1 MKTSDFYYDLPEE
14 LIAQDPLEDRSASRL
29 LVLNKGTGEIT
40 HRHFRDIKEY
50 LRPGDCLVINDTKVI
65 PARLYGVK
73 TDTGAAV
80 ELLLLK
86 RRQDNVWET
95 LVRPGKKCRPGVVI
109 GFGERSAAPGLPE
122 QQPEGQKC
130 QTEKRRQT
138 ERETADGSGFLM
150 TAEIL
155 DVVEDGNR
163 LVRFS
168 YEGIFEEI
176 LDQLGE
182 MPLPPYITH
191 KLKDKNRYQT
201 VYARQE
207 GSAAAPTAGLHFTP
221 ELLQEIREA
230 GIQIAHVTLHV
241 GLGTFRPVKVED
253 VTEHHMHTEYY
264 EIEEDQAAL
273 INDTKRAGGRI
284 ICVGTTSCRTLESAS
299 DENGI
304 LRAGSGWTDIFI
316 YPGYRFKIMDG
327 LITNFHLPESTLI
340 MLVSAFAGKDKV
352 FAAYEEAVRERYRFF
367 SFGDAMLIT

>member
-29 LVLNKGTGEIT
+29 LVLRRESGEIT
-40 HRHFRDIKEY
+40 HRHFRDVKEY
-50 LRPGDCLVINDTKVI
+50 LCPGDCLVINDTKVI
-65 PARLYGVK
+65 PARLYGEK

-86 RRQDNVWET
+86 RHQDNVWET
-95 LVRPGKKCRPGVVI
+95 LVRPGKKCRPGAVL
-109 GFGERSAAPGLPE
+109 GFGSRMNGAEAAKPE
-122 QQPEGQKC
+122 EN
-130 QTEKRRQT
+130 
-138 ERETADGSGFLM
+138 AASDYLM
-150 TAEIL
+150 TAEVL

-221 ELLQEIREA
+221 ELLREIAEM
-230 GIQIAHVTLHV
+230 GVKIAHVTLHV

-264 EIEEDQAAL
+264 EIEEEQAAL
-273 INDTKRAGGRI
+273 INETKAKGGRI

-299 DENGI
+299 DQEGI
-304 LRAGSGWTDIFI
+304 LHAGSGWTDIFI

-340 MLVSAFAGKDKV
+340 MLVSAFAGKEKV

-367 SFGDAMLIT
+367 SFGDAMLIL

>member
-1 MKTSDFYYDLPEE
+1 MKTSDFWYALPEE
-14 LIAQDPLEDRSASRL
+14 LIAQDPLEDRSSSRL
-29 LVLNKGTGEIT
+29 LVLDKDTGAIE
-40 HRHFRDIKEY
+40 HRHFRDITEY

-86 RRQDNVWET
+86 RHQDNVWET
-95 LVRPGKKCRPGVVI
+95 LVRPGKKCRPGAVI
-109 GFGERSAAPGLPE
+109 GFGPVGNCAAEERGDSDSA
-122 QQPEGQKC
+122 
-130 QTEKRRQT
+130 
-138 ERETADGSGFLM
+138 FLM

-155 DVVEDGNR
+155 DIVEDGNR

-168 YEGIFEEI
+168 YNGIFEEI

-201 VYARQE
+201 VYARAE

-221 ELLQEIREA
+221 ELLREIKEA
-230 GIQIAHVTLHV
+230 GVNIAHVTLHV

-264 EIEEDQAAL
+264 EIEEEQAEL
-273 INDTKRAGGRI
+273 INRTKRAGGRV
-284 ICVGTTSCRTLESAS
+284 ICVGTTSCRTLESAA
-299 DENGI
+299 DEDGI
-304 LRAGSGWTDIFI
+304 LHAGSGWTDIFI
-316 YPGYRFKIMDG
+316 YPGYHFKIMDA

-340 MLVSAFAGKDKV
+340 MLVSAFAGKDRV
-352 FAAYEEAVRERYRFF
+352 FAAYEEAVRQRYRFF
-367 SFGDAMLIT
+367 SFGDAMFIA